1 MTYRGRPAGP
11 SKGTRRPPAAP
22 LARATSGARTL
33 GQPGA
38 LLPCDLGVLAGP
50 LHARQAGAGAL
61 QLHWIHRAPRAPDDG
76 AVAPL
81 AKPLAAGVAV
91 AVLDVATNG
100 APLAGASAELVGPT
114 AAQLRLHVPEVAAG
128 ELRLLGRDVA
138 ELIRR
143 THRLER
149 AVSGVI
155 GPALPQRLVVGVVFG
170 GVEVVGGRGARS
182 AGRGAPHS
190 PDDRAD
196 DHSDRTKHPSGQS
209 SGRPSNRPSGGRGG
223 SARRLDRVLLVFG
236 ERLLV
241 GAFYRDVAR
250 RPSRRVTGADA
261 PALVAVPRILHAPP
275 P

>member
-50 LHARQAGAGAL
+50 
-61 QLHWIHRAPRAPDDG
+61 HRAPRAPDDG

-128 ELRLLGRDVA
+128 
-138 ELIRR
+138 
-143 THRLER
+143 
-149 AVSGVI
+149 
-155 GPALPQRLVVGVVFG
+155 
-170 GVEVVGGRGARS
+170 
-182 AGRGAPHS
+182 
-190 PDDRAD
+190 
-196 DHSDRTKHPSGQS
+196 
-209 SGRPSNRPSGGRGG
+209 
-223 SARRLDRVLLVFG
+223 
-236 ERLLV
+236 
-241 GAFYRDVAR
+241 
-250 RPSRRVTGADA
+250 
-261 PALVAVPRILHAPP
+261 
-275 P
+275 